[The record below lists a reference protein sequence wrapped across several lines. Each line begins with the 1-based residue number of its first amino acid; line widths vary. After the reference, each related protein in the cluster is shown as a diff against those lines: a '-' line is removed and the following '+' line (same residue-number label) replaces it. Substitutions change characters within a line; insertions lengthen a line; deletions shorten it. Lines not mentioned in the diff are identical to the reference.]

1 MHQTLCTSVS
11 LCLYF
16 RNKFLD
22 RKENRS
28 NSSLMQNPNVANVQN
43 SESETCVVQKL
54 LYICISKEKL
64 MTQFVVTLE
73 NNANTSLLRRMIENM
88 KGVLNVS
95 VSRSSKDVDEET
107 KQWIDKMNYLGNSI
121 DSSILDMNDDRT
133 KYILGK

>member
-1 MHQTLCTSVS
+1 
-11 LCLYF
+11 
-16 RNKFLD
+16 
-22 RKENRS
+22 
-28 NSSLMQNPNVANVQN
+28 MQNPNVANVQN

>member
-1 MHQTLCTSVS
+1 
-11 LCLYF
+11 
-16 RNKFLD
+16 
-22 RKENRS
+22 
-28 NSSLMQNPNVANVQN
+28 
-43 SESETCVVQKL
+43 
-54 LYICISKEKL
+54 

-107 KQWIDKMNYLGNSI
+107 KQWIDKMNYLGDSI